1 MSQHNEADDLV
12 ATMTDGYKPGEKKDL
27 NELQQLDANDESLNK
42 WKASLGLNQAE
53 IMFPDDPR
61 TVIVKSLVLDAGGHK
76 IEMDVSSSEKIAEL
90 KDRVIVIKEGAE
102 YFFKVAFYVQRE
114 VVSGLKFLQQVKR
127 LGLPVDKTEGM
138 CGSYGPKNELQEKVF
153 PLATAPSGMMARGTY
168 TVRSKF
174 VDDDNNCHLEW
185 NWTMKIK
192 DDWK

>member
-27 NELQQLDANDESLNK
+27 SELQKLDANDESLNK

-53 IMFPDDPR
+53 SKYNVSILSSSLLELRISNSTPSSRAEMSSHMVMFPDDPR

-102 YFFKVAFYVQRE
+102 YFFKVEFYVQRE

-138 CGSYGPKNELQEKVF
+138 CGSYGPKNELQEK
-153 PLATAPSGMMARGTY
+153 
-168 TVRSKF
+168 
-174 VDDDNNCHLEW
+174 
-185 NWTMKIK
+185 
-192 DDWK
+192 